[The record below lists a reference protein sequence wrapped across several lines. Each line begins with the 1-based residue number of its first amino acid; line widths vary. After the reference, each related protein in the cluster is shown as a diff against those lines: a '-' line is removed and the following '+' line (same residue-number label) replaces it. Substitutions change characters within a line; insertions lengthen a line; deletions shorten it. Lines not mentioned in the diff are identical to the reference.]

1 MEDTRRHEH
10 HWSSPD
16 YDAPPECACCG
27 AELEPNSGALCP
39 ECEDI

>member
-1 MEDTRRHEH
+1 MEDNRRHEY

-16 YDAPPECACCG
+16 YEPPPECASCG
-27 AELEPNSGALCP
+27 ATLEPNSGALCP